1 MCPYSL
7 AETTRC
13 GKAARQNLSALLW
26 SYRKEQ
32 SGGDL
37 VNWRTFYTL
46 NLAVFTGN
54 LGMGIVIPFMPIYA
68 KTLGA
73 TGLTI
78 GIFFASFPLAQM
90 LFMPLIG
97 RLSDQYGRKGFIAV
111 GQLLCCL
118 LSLWYVYAPDIFYLI
133 LGRFLQGGSIA
144 LIFPIANAYVGDLAP
159 PQKRGTYMG
168 IFNLFLTSSFGMGP
182 LVGGWLSEAYGME
195 SSFYWMGG
203 LNAVAFL
210 AILLLLPEAP
220 PAIHAKAQPSSYRD
234 LLRKPKVQG
243 LAFYRIVSSI
253 QMGLWFSFLPLFA
266 TEALKMHNGQIGTV
280 LATYML
286 VSSLVQVPFGRLA
299 DRMDRYV
306 LITAGGYLASL
317 AFTFVFFAQG
327 FVHLLLIGAV
337 AGAMGAM
344 SMPALTALAADEGHH
359 GGMGAIMGV
368 LNMAMSAGMMLG
380 PVLAGGLAEVVG
392 LRPLFVF
399 SGLVGALGTLLF
411 SWLSREHRTAA
422 VVAPELAERRTEVS

>member
-1 MCPYSL
+1 MN
-7 AETTRC
+7 R
-13 GKAARQNLSALLW
+13 
-26 SYRKEQ
+26 
-32 SGGDL
+32 
-37 VNWRTFYTL
+37 RTFYTL

-68 KTLGA
+68 KKMGA

-97 RLSDQYGRKGFIAV
+97 RLSDRHGRKGFIAV

-133 LGRFLQGGSIA
+133 LGRFMQGGSIA

-182 LVGGWLSEAYGME
+182 LVGGWLSDAYGME

-220 PAIHAKAQPSSYRD
+220 PALHAKAQPSSYRD

-243 LAFYRIVSSI
+243 LAFYRMVSSI

-266 TEALKMHNGQIGTV
+266 IEVLKMNNGQIGTV

-299 DRMDRYV
+299 DRMNRYV
-306 LITAGGYLASL
+306 LITVGGYLASL
-317 AFTFVFFAQG
+317 AFTGVFFAQG
-327 FVHLLLIGAV
+327 FVHLLLIGAI
-337 AGAMGAM
+337 AGAMGGM

-380 PVLAGGLAEVVG
+380 PVLAGGLAELVG
-392 LRPLFVF
+392 LRLLFVF
-399 SGLVGALGTLLF
+399 SGVVGVLGTLLF
-411 SWLSREHRTAA
+411 GWLSREHRAAA
-422 VVAPELAERRTEVS
+422 VVAPELAERQTEVS

>member
-1 MCPYSL
+1 MN
-7 AETTRC
+7 R
-13 GKAARQNLSALLW
+13 
-26 SYRKEQ
+26 
-32 SGGDL
+32 
-37 VNWRTFYTL
+37 RTFYTL

-54 LGMGIVIPFMPIYA
+54 LGMGIVIPFLPIYA

-210 AILLLLPEAP
+210 AILLLLPEAR

-243 LAFYRIVSSI
+243 LAFYRMVNSI

-299 DRMDRYV
+299 DRMNRYV

-344 SMPALTALAADEGHH
+344 SMPAVTAIAADEGHH

-368 LNMAMSAGMMLG
+368 LSMAMSAGMMLG
-380 PVLAGGLAEVVG
+380 PVLAGGLAEFVG

-399 SGLVGALGTLLF
+399 SGVIGVLGTLLF
-411 SWLSREHRTAA
+411 SWLSREHRAAA
-422 VVAPELAERRTEVS
+422 VVAPELAERQTGVS

>member
-1 MCPYSL
+1 MN
-7 AETTRC
+7 R
-13 GKAARQNLSALLW
+13 
-26 SYRKEQ
+26 
-32 SGGDL
+32 
-37 VNWRTFYTL
+37 RTFYTL

-97 RLSDQYGRKGFIAV
+97 RLSDQYGRKRFIAL

-118 LSLWYVYAPDIFYLI
+118 LSLWYIYAPDIFYLI

-168 IFNLFLTSSFGMGP
+168 IFNLFLTSSFGIGP
-182 LVGGWLSEAYGME
+182 LAGGWLSDAYGME

-220 PAIHAKAQPSSYRD
+220 PAIHTKAQPSSYRD
-234 LLRKPKVQG
+234 LLRKPKIQG
-243 LAFYRIVSSI
+243 LAFYRMVNSI

-266 TEALKMHNGQIGTV
+266 IEALKMNNGQIGTV

-299 DRMDRYV
+299 DRMNRYV

-317 AFTFVFFAQG
+317 AFTCVFFAQG
-327 FVHLLLIGAV
+327 FVHLLLIGAL
-337 AGAMGAM
+337 AGAMSAM
-344 SMPALTALAADEGHH
+344 SMPALTAIAADEGHH

-368 LNMAMSAGMMLG
+368 LSMAMSAGMMLG
-380 PVLAGGLAEVVG
+380 PVLAGGLAEFVG

-399 SGLVGALGTLLF
+399 SGVIGVLGTLLF
-411 SWLSREHRTAA
+411 SWLSREHRAA
-422 VVAPELAERRTEVS
+422 AMVAPELVERQTEVS

>member
-1 MCPYSL
+1 MN
-7 AETTRC
+7 R
-13 GKAARQNLSALLW
+13 
-26 SYRKEQ
+26 
-32 SGGDL
+32 
-37 VNWRTFYTL
+37 RTFYTL

-54 LGMGIVIPFMPIYA
+54 LGMGIVIPFLPIYA

-90 LFMPLIG
+90 LVMPLIG
-97 RLSDQYGRKGFIAV
+97 RLSDRHGRKKFIAV

-118 LSLWYVYAPDIFYLI
+118 LSLWYLYAPDIFYLI
-133 LGRFLQGGSIA
+133 MGRFLQGASIA

-159 PQKRGTYMG
+159 PQQRGRYMG

-182 LVGGWLSEAYGME
+182 LAGGWLSDAYGME

-203 LNAVAFL
+203 LNAIAFL
-210 AILLLLPEAP
+210 AVLFLLPEAP
-220 PAIHAKAQPSSYRD
+220 PALHAKAQPSSYRD

-243 LAFYRIVSSI
+243 LAFSRMVSSI

-266 TEALKMHNGQIGTV
+266 VEVLKLNNGQIGTV
-280 LATYML
+280 LAIYML

-306 LITAGGYLASL
+306 LIVTGGYLASL
-317 AFTFVFFAQG
+317 AFACVFFAQG
-327 FVHLLLIGAV
+327 FVHLLIMGAI
-337 AGAMGAM
+337 AGAMGGMA
-344 SMPALTALAADEGHH
+344 MPALTALAADEGHH

-380 PVLAGGLAEVVG
+380 PVTAGGLAEFVG
-392 LRPLFVF
+392 LRFLFVF
-399 SGLVGALGTLLF
+399 SGVVGVLGTLVF
-411 SWLSREHRTAA
+411 SWLSREHRAAA
-422 VVAPELAERRTEVS
+422 VVALELAERQTKVS

>member
-1 MCPYSL
+1 MN
-7 AETTRC
+7 R
-13 GKAARQNLSALLW
+13 
-26 SYRKEQ
+26 
-32 SGGDL
+32 
-37 VNWRTFYTL
+37 RTFYTL

-118 LSLWYVYAPDIFYLI
+118 LSLWYIYAPDIFYLI

-168 IFNLFLTSSFGMGP
+168 IFNLFLTSSFGIGP
-182 LVGGWLSEAYGME
+182 LAGGWLSDAYGME

-203 LNAVAFL
+203 LNAAAFL

-220 PAIHAKAQPSSYRD
+220 PAIHTKAQPSSYRD
-234 LLRKPKVQG
+234 LLRKPKIQG
-243 LAFYRIVSSI
+243 LAFYRMVNSI

-266 TEALKMHNGQIGTV
+266 IEALKMNNGQIGTV

-299 DRMDRYV
+299 DRMNRYV

-317 AFTFVFFAQG
+317 AFTCVFFAQE
-327 FVHLLLIGAV
+327 FVHLLLIGAI
-337 AGAMGAM
+337 AGAMGGM

-380 PVLAGGLAEVVG
+380 PVLAGGLAEFVG
-392 LRPLFVF
+392 LRLLFVF
-399 SGLVGALGTLLF
+399 SGVVGVLGTLLF
-411 SWLSREHRTAA
+411 SWLSREQRAAA
-422 VVAPELAERRTEVS
+422 VVAPELAERQTEVS